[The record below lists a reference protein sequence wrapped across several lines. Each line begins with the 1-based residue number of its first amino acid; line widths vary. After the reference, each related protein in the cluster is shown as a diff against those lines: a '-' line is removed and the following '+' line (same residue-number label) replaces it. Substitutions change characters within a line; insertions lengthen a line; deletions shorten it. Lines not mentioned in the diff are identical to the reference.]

1 MKTIYFDNAATTAL
15 DSRVLESMLP
25 WLKSEYGNASSIH
38 HLGRKAQVAV
48 EESREKIAHY
58 LGCKPAEI
66 IFTSGGTESDNTAIF
81 GVLETGFRSEIITS
95 NAEHHAVLHP
105 VEQATTKNYTSR
117 FIQVDHRGICTPD
130 ALKRHISNDTA
141 LVSLMHVNNENGAIN
156 PINELAAI
164 AHSNGA
170 LFHSDLVQS
179 AGKMELNVKELDIDF
194 GSISGHKIYGPKGI
208 GVLYV
213 RSGVDWRPF
222 MLGGSQER
230 KRRGGTLNVPGI
242 VGLGKAFELAHEEMN
257 ERSSHILALKNKLQN
272 QLLQHFGSHI
282 QFNNPQHFDAYHIVN
297 ISFILPEDL
306 YLDGEMLL
314 LNLDI
319 EGICCSNGSACTSG
333 AVEPSHVLLAMGIP
347 AKIAKSSL
355 RISLGKNNTAEE
367 IDYFVEKLKIILK
380 RMTHGY
386 LN

>member
-25 WLKSEYGNASSIH
+25 WLQNEYGNASSIH

-48 EESREKIAHY
+48 EDAREKVAHF

-66 IFTSGGTESDNTAIF
+66 IFTSGGTESDNTAIL
-81 GVLETGFRSEIITS
+81 GVIETGFRSEIITS

-105 VEQATTKNYTSR
+105 VEQAKEKKYTSR
-117 FIQVDHRGICTPD
+117 FIQVDQRGICTPD

-141 LVSLMHVNNENGAIN
+141 LVSLMHINNENGAIN
-156 PINELAAI
+156 PIKELAAI
-164 AHSNGA
+164 THSNGA

-179 AGKMELNVKELDIDF
+179 TGKVSIHVDEIDLDF
-194 GSISGHKIYGPKGI
+194 GSISGHKLYGPKGI
-208 GVLYV
+208 GVLYA
-213 RSGVDWRPF
+213 RAGVDWKPF

-230 KRRGGTLNVPGI
+230 KRRGGTLNVAGI
-242 VGLGKAFELAHEEMN
+242 VGLGKAIELAHEEMN
-257 ERSSHILALKNKLQN
+257 ERTSHISSLKNKLQN
-272 QLLQHFGSHI
+272 QLIQQFGSHI

-297 ISFILPEDL
+297 ISFKLPEDL

-347 AKIAKSSL
+347 PKIAKSSL

-367 IDYFVEKLKIILK
+367 IDYFVDKLGIILK
-380 RMTHGY
+380 RMTNGY